1 MTTRRGRQGSHFPM
15 WIVGHRVGLQMVPDV
30 LHRIEFGGV
39 RGKEGQAHGRR
50 AGQKHPNRLRTVGL
64 PPVPDHEEGLAF
76 ELPGKLPQER
86 EHPRCLDVGRGVQ
99 TEIATDGVALGGDT
113 QRGDRRYLLVGP
125 TALIQHRRSPFRRPA
140 PPDVGR
146 HQEAGFVDEH
156 QGGLQPRGV
165 FFTRGH
171 SSLTQRRISLSSRST
186 ARRWGFWGLHPK
198 ACRRRPIW
206 STW

>member
-1 MTTRRGRQGSHFPM
+1 MTTRRGRQDSHFPM
-15 WIVGHRVGLQMVPDV
+15 WIVGHRVGLQMVPYV

-39 RGKEGQAHGRR
+39 RGKEDEPNGRR
-50 AGQKHPNRLRTVGL
+50 VEQKRPHRLCLVGL

-76 ELPGKLPQER
+76 QLSGKLPQER
-86 EHPRCLDVGRGVQ
+86 EHPRRLDVGRGVQ
-99 TEIATDGVALGGDT
+99 TEIAADGVALGGDT

-125 TALIQHRRSPFRRPA
+125 PALIQHRRRAFRRPA
-140 PPDVGR
+140 PPDVR
-146 HQEAGFVDEH
+146 CHQEAGFVDEH

-171 SSLTQRRISLSSRST
+171 SSLTQRRISSSSRST
-186 ARRWGFWGLHPK
+186 ARRWGFWRLHPK